1 MPNTVE
7 LLIVAFILYS
17 VFMWISLVIYTK
29 YFTGIVKNLINALE
43 TPSKLRNP
51 YKHCRY
57 AIDMIDGI
65 ACEHIN
71 NKEAFNHVMLAL
83 ETIENAL
90 GDDDNGKKQE
100 LS

>member
-1 MPNTVE
+1 MSYTVE
-7 LLIVAFILYS
+7 LLISAFILYS
-17 VFMWISLVIYTK
+17 VFMWISLIIYTR
-29 YFTGIVKNLINALE
+29 YFTGIVKNLINVLK
-43 TPSKLRNP
+43 TPSRLRNP
-51 YKHCRY
+51 HKHCRY
-57 AIDMIDGI
+57 AIDMIDSI